1 MVRGFWTVHSSTII
15 CIDRSRTESWVR
27 LFHYLY
33 DRWEAPDAGSSD
45 AGESWNSGS
54 QYRFLVAS
62 RIDRLPTSCYT
73 PKYCDSNTFKSNRK
87 SQNCWSYLLHIYA
100 SLCSLL
106 FLIIN
111 WESHLKT
118 TINATTLC
126 VFQKLTHLDT

>member
-1 MVRGFWTVHSSTII
+1 MSNCHSSGSSNIRLFIHVYGSSSPVNLNGSRILNSSTII

-73 PKYCDSNTFKSNRK
+73 PKYCDSNTSKSNRK
-87 SQNCWSYLLHIYA
+87 SQNCWSYLHA

-111 WESHLKT
+111 
-118 TINATTLC
+118 
-126 VFQKLTHLDT
+126 